1 MLSPKPYYR
10 IKADG
15 ICIYVSVE
23 VTNPLYAKVSL
34 LVANLFFLFVAWI
47 AIIERIPGLLL
58 ITILIL
64 VFLVRYTL
72 WNFYGRENLIIT
84 KKAFSYQHEF
94 GFFKTSQKTIKIDN
108 RVVLEPHEQGQF
120 RGAKQWQLN
129 FISYRE
135 DDDLPFVLYAMSLY
149 IPDDGLWRL
158 EHLLDDMFTDVPGE
172 DVAFPTIFLN

>member
-10 IKADG
+10 ITADG

-34 LVANLFFLFVAWI
+34 LFANLFFLFVAWI
-47 AIIERIPGLLL
+47 AIIEGIPGLLL
-58 ITILIL
+58 VTILIL
-64 VFLVRYTL
+64 IFLIRYTL

-84 KKAFSYQHEF
+84 KKALSYQQEF
-94 GFFKTSQKTIKIDN
+94 GFFKTPQKTVKIYN

-120 RGAKQWQLN
+120 KGIKQWQLN
-129 FISYRE
+129 FVSYRE

-149 IPDDGLWRL
+149 VPDEGLWRL
-158 EHLLDDMFTDVPGE
+158 EHLLDDLFTDNPAD